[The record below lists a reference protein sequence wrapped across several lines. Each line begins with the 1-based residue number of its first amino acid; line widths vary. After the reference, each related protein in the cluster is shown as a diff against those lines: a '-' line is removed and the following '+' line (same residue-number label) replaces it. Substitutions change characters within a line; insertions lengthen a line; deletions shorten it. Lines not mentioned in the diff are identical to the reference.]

1 VTPWLLLVAGLA
13 HGAPSDATV
22 VYYNARMALEDDAPL
37 EAVKL
42 WLLRNSLESITG
54 RVSPHDADF
63 RSVTWAA
70 LGELGLCTDG
80 HRRDDDGAGLW
91 PLATHNLVVRT
102 MGRQRSEPRARTFD
116 AFEVGRQ
123 HRGVSIG
130 DVLDAETLETV
141 RLRRGR
147 CLAPRLATLRAGEN
161 PFRKSTDRSQTARV
175 LRDLLERAQ
184 RTLAEERVLGRS
196 VLDAR
201 IFDLDLM
208 IAGLAER
215 EARRRAQAWARRG
228 RALGLSRESATAM
241 KAASPGTTLSEDS
254 RAARILHASAGWSI
268 DEWMALEPE
277 RRRYLFDRA
286 RNHGADA
293 TGLARVALG
302 VLDVHIA
309 QGDGAEVTAW
319 IPRAATTAED
329 RSVIWHGERGE
340 ALLALDPTAGLTE
353 RASIAL
359 HRGVD
364 DLAKGE
370 LERALRAFAFALS
383 EAAVSADPDTVG
395 SLARRW
401 LSYVAGRF
409 ELDAELLAT
418 LRALVPGRD
427 FSILLEDLMWRAA
440 FHADAASF
448 GIGERAVPG
457 RGALRRRTAALH
469 PLANGDTASFVQG
482 ISKGLA
488 SSPSETLRLLGS
500 LVDRLER
507 EDGSTRRRQVELLQ
521 ALRLRLRPLAEDT
534 GASTR
539 QRRAA
544 QDLRDRMQ
552 AVLDG
557 LGVVGDDAAD
567 RARSVDPQAEI
578 FAGSVRLAPSDPLP
592 WPFARVEA
600 SPPSVFTPLTLRPS
614 QWRAPDTTLVLG
626 WRIEG

>member
-1 VTPWLLLVAGLA
+1 MTPWLLFVAGLA

-22 VYYNARMALEDDAPL
+22 VYYNARMALEEDAPL

-42 WLLRNSLESITG
+42 WLLRNSLESLTG

-63 RSVTWAA
+63 HSVTWAA

-80 HRRDDDGAGLW
+80 HRRDREGAGLW

-102 MGRQRSEPRARTFD
+102 MGRRRSEPLARTFD

-130 DVLDAETLETV
+130 DVLDAETLKTV

-147 CLAPRLATLRAGEN
+147 CLAPRLATLRAGQN
-161 PFRKSTDRSQTARV
+161 PFKKGTDRSQTARV

-184 RTLAEERVLGRS
+184 GTLAEDRVQGRS

-208 IAGLAER
+208 VAGLAER
-215 EARRRAQAWARRG
+215 EARRRAQARARRG

-241 KAASPGTTLSEDS
+241 KADAPVTTLAEDS
-254 RAARILHASAGWSI
+254 RAARILHDSAGWSI

-293 TGLARVALG
+293 AGLARVALG

-309 QGDGAEVTAW
+309 RGDGAEVTAW
-319 IPRAATTAED
+319 IPRAAPTPTD
-329 RSVIWHGERGE
+329 RLAIWQGERGD
-340 ALLALDPTAGLTE
+340 ALLALDPAAGLTE

-383 EAAVSADPDTVG
+383 EAPGSADPDTVG
-395 SLARRW
+395 NLARRW

-440 FHADAASF
+440 FHADTASF
-448 GIGERAVPG
+448 GVGERAMPG
-457 RGALRRRTAALH
+457 RGALSRRIAALR
-469 PLANGDTASFVQG
+469 PLARGDTASFARSVEQ
-482 ISKGLA
+482 GLA
-488 SSPSETLRLLGS
+488 RAPSETLRLLHP
-500 LVDRLER
+500 LVERLER
-507 EDGSTRRRQVELLQ
+507 EDASTRRRQIGLLQ
-521 ALRLRLRPLAEDT
+521 ALRLRLRPLAEAPE
-534 GASTR
+534 ASTR
-539 QRRAA
+539 QRRTA
-544 QDLRDRMQ
+544 QELRDRMQ
-552 AVLDG
+552 AILDG
-557 LGVVGDDAAD
+557 LGAVGTDPSE
-567 RARSVDPQAEI
+567 RARVVDPQAEV
-578 FAGSVRLAPSDPLP
+578 FAGAVRLAPTDPLP
-592 WPFARVEA
+592 WPFARTEA
-600 SPPSVFTPLTLRPS
+600 APPSVFTPVLLRPQ
-614 QWRAPDTTLVLG
+614 QWSDADGVPVLG